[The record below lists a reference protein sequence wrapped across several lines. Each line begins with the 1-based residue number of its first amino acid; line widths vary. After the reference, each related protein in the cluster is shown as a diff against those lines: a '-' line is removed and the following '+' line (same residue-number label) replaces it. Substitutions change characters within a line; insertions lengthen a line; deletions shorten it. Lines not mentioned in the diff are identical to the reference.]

1 MATTVQLLPA
11 TFRAVSVVAD
21 VQASMLADPQR
32 VEQDV
37 AHALYTYLNP
47 LVGGSPEGPGDG
59 WPFGRPLNLGELYGI
74 VHSIDGVQQAKIL
87 RMYETDLGTGEQAPQ
102 PAGNRIVL
110 ERTDLI
116 ASGTHVVKAS
126 HGGQP

>member
-1 MATTVQLLPA
+1 MRSTPTSTRWSADRPRVPA
-11 TFRAVSVVAD
+11 TAGRSVA
-21 VQASMLADPQR
+21 
-32 VEQDV
+32 
-37 AHALYTYLNP
+37 
-47 LVGGSPEGPGDG
+47 
-59 WPFGRPLNLGELYGI
+59 PLNLGELYGI